1 MIELPV
7 NEFIRLFNLAYL
19 GKLIG
24 GLVHN
29 LNGPMQNLGL
39 DIEMANYSL
48 KDESI
53 AEKEKI
59 DGIRTRL
66 RRMEAEYEKIDYLIK
81 SCSTKAVQNEDYF
94 QPPPDFDEFI
104 EQELRF
110 LQSNLY
116 FKHNVHTDRIFQDN
130 PLSTRHFSIHSLL
143 ALSWFLQIIIEEI
156 ENEEVKGLIFET
168 DFHDAFLNVTIM
180 TREGN
185 LSESFMNSLNEGAV
199 LLHEKQ
205 DGEYNIELM
214 LILMMFEKEGIRIM
228 SRAESPGSKITISLP
243 VRDPEG

>member
-7 NEFIRLFNLAYL
+7 NEFIRLFQLAYL

-48 KDESI
+48 KDESV
-53 AEKEKI
+53 AEKEKVE
-59 DGIRTRL
+59 GIRTRL
-66 RRMEAEYEKIDYLIK
+66 KRMEDEYEKIDRLIK

-94 QPPPDFDEFI
+94 QPPPNFDEFI
-104 EQELRF
+104 ERELQF

-116 FKHNVHTDRIFQDN
+116 FKHNVRTEQVFQEN

-143 ALSWFLQIIIEEI
+143 ALSWFFQIIIEEI
-156 ENEEVKGLIFET
+156 ESEEVKGLTLKSAVHNGFQEMT
-168 DFHDAFLNVTIM
+168 TI
-180 TREGN
+180 TREGS
-185 LSESFMNSLNEGAV
+185 LSEKFMISLNKASSFYEGQ
-199 LLHEKQ
+199 EE
-205 DGEYNIELM
+205 DYNIEIM
-214 LILMMFEKEGIRIM
+214 LILMMFEKEGIHIE
-228 SRAESPGSKITISLP
+228 SRAESSGSEIKISLP
-243 VRDPEG
+243 IRNSEG